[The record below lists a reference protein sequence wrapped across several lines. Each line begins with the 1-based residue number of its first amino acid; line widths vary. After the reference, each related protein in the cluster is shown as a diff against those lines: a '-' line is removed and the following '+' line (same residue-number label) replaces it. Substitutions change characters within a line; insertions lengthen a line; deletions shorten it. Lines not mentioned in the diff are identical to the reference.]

1 MLKDQLVKWCESND
15 FSVRQSKQ
23 KQAKKKSVK
32 KEDYKDLMGM
42 NKPVYRRSRGGSFR
56 QR

>member
-1 MLKDQLVKWCESND
+1 MLKDQLIKWCESND
-15 FSVRQSKQ
+15 FSIRQSKQ
-23 KQAKKKSVK
+23 KQAKKKSLK

-42 NKPVYRRSRGGSFR
+42 NKPVYRRSRGRSFH